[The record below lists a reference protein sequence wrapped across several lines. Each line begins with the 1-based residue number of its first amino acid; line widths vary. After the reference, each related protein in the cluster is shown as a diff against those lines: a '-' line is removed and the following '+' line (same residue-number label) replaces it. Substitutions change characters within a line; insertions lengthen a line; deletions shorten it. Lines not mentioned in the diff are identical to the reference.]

1 MGIKGWF
8 KKKAPVQQKEQ
19 QLPEVKLPEL
29 DKDALFEET
38 LEALNSENIELEQEL
53 VIETVPEYDSGEV
66 EIYDLMDEEMESN
79 YELNTVEETEIEDM
93 LADAQVIGDVPEE
106 VDL

>member
-1 MGIKGWF
+1 MGIKDWF
-8 KKKAPVQQKEQ
+8 AKKEPVIEEKKQEFNV
-19 QLPEVKLPEL
+19 PLPEL

-38 LEALNSENIELEQEL
+38 LEALSSDEVELEEEL

-66 EIYDLMDEEMESN
+66 GIEDLLENEMQSN

-93 LADAQVIGDVPEE
+93 LENAEIIGDLPEE